1 MVKRQPMRSG
11 PFTFCRGA
19 LRVPALLLL
28 VPLAAHGQT
37 APAFE
42 EEVGYLG
49 VRRDRV
55 AWPTPESL
63 VAQLRSPIDQVRLKA
78 LLLIGVT
85 EEQAHHT
92 VWAQVSPTKVFGQGV
107 ATPDRVQLTYAALG
121 SDAAQQVIIAVQDS
135 EGQMTYVAVG
145 VASPRGWERVAAF
158 YSWCKYEA
166 NDALGQFFQLHP
178 APQRGPATPPRYELV
193 LRASGGGTGIYTQ
206 HEAHFRLYQVELRR
220 VLSFVSEFR
229 SCPLA
234 NECTFEKRWF
244 SPAVV
249 HGQAGGVLVESRGRG
264 RYTAGNGLGIEASI
278 RALENR
284 HLGPATCREYE
295 WDEEKLQYTPAGAA
309 EPCQLPRG

>member
-1 MVKRQPMRSG
+1 MPASALHCLR
-11 PFTFCRGA
+11 TFMLA
-19 LRVPALLLL
+19 AALLLL
-28 VPLAAHGQT
+28 VPWAAHGQA

-49 VRRDRV
+49 VSRERV

-78 LLLIGVT
+78 LLLMGLT
-85 EEQAHHT
+85 EEQAHHA
-92 VWAQVSPTKVFGQGV
+92 VWAQAWPTRVIGQEV

-121 SDAAQQVIIAVQDS
+121 NDAAQQAIIAAQDS
-135 EGQMTYVAVG
+135 GGQMTYAAVG
-145 VASPRGWERVAAF
+145 VASPKGWVRVAAF
-158 YSWCKYEA
+158 NCWCKYEMYSGQ
-166 NDALGQFFQLHP
+166 DALGEFVQLRP
-178 APQRGPATPPRYELV
+178 APQRSPETPQRSELV
-193 LRASGGGTGIYTQ
+193 LKASGGGTGIYTQ
-206 HEAHFRLYQVELRR
+206 NEAHFRLHDGEVLR

-278 RALENR
+278 RPLENR

-295 WDEEKLQYTPAGAA
+295 RDEEKFQHTPAGAA
-309 EPCQLPRG
+309 EPCQLPR